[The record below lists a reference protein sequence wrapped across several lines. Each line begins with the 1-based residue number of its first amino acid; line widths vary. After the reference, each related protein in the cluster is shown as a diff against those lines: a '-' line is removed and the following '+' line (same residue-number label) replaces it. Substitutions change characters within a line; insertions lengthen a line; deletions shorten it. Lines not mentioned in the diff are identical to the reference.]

1 MHGNQPDYLAGS
13 SCPKEN
19 IDMHFFAYRG
29 GGAETGNIFAAKA
42 ARGFR
47 NNLNFFEISNGIKL
61 TYTGKK
67 LKK

>member
-29 GGAETGNIFAAKA
+29 GDAETDDIITAK
-42 ARGFR
+42 
-47 NNLNFFEISNGIKL
+47 S
-61 TYTGKK
+61 GKR
-67 LKK
+67 LQE